1 MISRLT
7 HPIIGLSYREVVRFF
22 RQTNRLIGAFA
33 TPIIFWAV
41 IGSGMGNSFRPPGAD
56 VGMSYL
62 EYFFP
67 GIMLMM
73 ILFTSIFSTVSV
85 ITDRTEGYMQT
96 ILVSPI
102 HPLGI
107 VLSKVFAGVIEC
119 SVPCLGFSLVWFFFG
134 YGMPHP
140 FLLIFSILLI
150 STLATG
156 LGFILAWPMK
166 SPHGFHAI
174 INLVLMPL
182 WMLSGAV
189 FSPSSAYIWLRPV
202 LYLNPFTY
210 GLATLRY
217 ALYPSGAT
225 LTAQLPGCGISLLV
239 LEGSSA
245 LLLLLAATITTRSSR
260 S

>member
-1 MISRLT
+1 
-7 HPIIGLSYREVVRFF
+7 
-22 RQTNRLIGAFA
+22 
-33 TPIIFWAV
+33 
-41 IGSGMGNSFRPPGAD
+41 
-56 VGMSYL
+56 
-62 EYFFP
+62 
-67 GIMLMM
+67 
-73 ILFTSIFSTVSV
+73 
-85 ITDRTEGYMQT
+85 MQT
-96 ILVSPI
+96 ILASPI

-119 SVPCLGFSLVWFFFG
+119 AVPCLGFSLIWLFFG

-140 FLLIFSILLI
+140 FLLFFSILLI
-150 STLATG
+150 SVLATT

-182 WMLSGAV
+182 WMLSGAI
-189 FSPSSAYIWLRPV
+189 FSPASAYIWLRPI

-217 ALYPSGAT
+217 ALYPSGAA
-225 LTAQLPGCGISLLV
+225 LTTQLPGYGTSVMALAVSCSILLF
-239 LEGSSA
+239 
-245 LLLLLAATITTRSSR
+245 LAAVITTRTCR